1 MAALAEY
8 FLATEN
14 VTQRPAALASLEGL
28 LETQHLEIDPWSLSE
43 ECYQLLPLRDSQS
56 TLALAL
62 KSSSVKETQLIFFN
76 SALPQR
82 YFITETS
89 FFPT

>member
-28 LETQHLEIDPWSLSE
+28 LETQHLEI
-43 ECYQLLPLRDSQS
+43 YRDILNQN
-56 TLALAL
+56 LH
-62 KSSSVKETQLIFFN
+62 FN
-76 SALPQR
+76 SHHPGYSYAN
-82 YFITETS
+82 
-89 FFPT
+89 